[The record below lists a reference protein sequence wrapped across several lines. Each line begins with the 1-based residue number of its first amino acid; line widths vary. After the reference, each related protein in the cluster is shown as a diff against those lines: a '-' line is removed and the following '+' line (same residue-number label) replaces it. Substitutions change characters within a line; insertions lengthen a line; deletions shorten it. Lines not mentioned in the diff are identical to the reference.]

1 VSRVCNV
8 TMCVFVSI
16 HTYLHTHTLAR
27 AHTRII
33 CIYSRTY
40 VPSPRVLSS
49 PFNSSLYC
57 CHLLSP
63 PPTTIAAFF
72 LFIETSYYS
81 LSLWLYVSLF
91 LMLLMGFYAPL
102 LLLPSLSIHSLP
114 PSLQLSLA
122 NETNCINVLLLCLP
136 LYHLPLL
143 FLPRATVCVHR
154 SCRRK
159 TMQPNSRS
167 THSVFIRVFLHTLRI
182 SCWFVASASACLP
195 LSLSPPPLS
204 PCYVHSLPLFLHL
217 PICVSSCSLLFLPAY
232 RRPRIKYQLANTTRV
247 VI

>member
-1 VSRVCNV
+1 MICE
-8 TMCVFVSI
+8 
-16 HTYLHTHTLAR
+16 LP
-27 AHTRII
+27 RII

-182 SCWFVASASACLP
+182 SCWLWHLHLP
-195 LSLSPPPLS
+195 VCLSLSLLPPSLHVTCIPSPSFSTCLS
-204 PCYVHSLPLFLHL
+204 VCHPVPSFFYL
-217 PICVSSCSLLFLPAY
+217 PIVAHVS
-232 RRPRIKYQLANTTRV
+232 NTN
-247 VI
+247 